1 MKNYLKM
8 LNKKLIN
15 KNICYLIDA
24 YILSFLIISD
34 AISPIK

>member
-1 MKNYLKM
+1 M
-8 LNKKLIN
+8 NKAFFEERNMTYNL
-15 KNICYLIDA
+15 YA